1 MKLLTRLNH
10 FRAVKLALESFQAK
24 LSNERIRLFT
34 DCQNIVRIVQYGS
47 KNSTLQAEAF
57 AIIICFVCE

>member
-1 MKLLTRLNH
+1 M
-10 FRAVKLALESFQAK
+10 KLALESFQAK

-34 DCQNIVRIVQYGS
+34 DYQNIVRIVQYGS
-47 KNSTLQAEAF
+47 KSSALQAEAL

>member
-1 MKLLTRLNH
+1 M
-10 FRAVKLALESFQAK
+10 KLALESFQDK

-34 DCQNIVRIVQYGS
+34 DYQNIVRIVQYGS
-47 KNSTLQAEAF
+47 KNSVLQAEAL